1 MQGRCRRRKLALFG
15 LAILPLLIFA
25 SADDAAAGAEAVAS
39 AAAQKNDDGENAG
52 QGDTDDSAENSTGGI
67 SEDDMDSNPEDESGY
82 FYDPM
87 NEFCVEY
94 DCYKILGYDYETFGR
109 SPPDTKMITKSF
121 RLLSRKWHPDKNKS
135 DPKAEERFV
144 VSCLLLCVIFA

>member
-1 MQGRCRRRKLALFG
+1 
-15 LAILPLLIFA
+15 
-25 SADDAAAGAEAVAS
+25 
-39 AAAQKNDDGENAG
+39 
-52 QGDTDDSAENSTGGI
+52 
-67 SEDDMDSNPEDESGY
+67 MDSNPEDEWGY

-87 NEFCVEY
+87 NEFCGEY

>member
-67 SEDDMDSNPEDESGY
+67 SEDDMDSNPEDEWAALSPLQLVR
-82 FYDPM
+82 DP
-87 NEFCVEY
+87 
-94 DCYKILGYDYETFGR
+94 R
-109 SPPDTKMITKSF
+109 
-121 RLLSRKWHPDKNKS
+121 LSRRRHNS
-135 DPKAEERFV
+135 RQLA
-144 VSCLLLCVIFA
+144 